1 MEGLWTA
8 LGHCLPSLHSLRSAW
23 FRAVLSVMIRPSAPV
38 LLRGC
43 RARVWGGKQCPC
55 PAVVGSELLPVG
67 GGDFQ
72 GTEQSFQSGALC
84 CQSPFLVRL
93 TVLLM
98 GCQTDTWWGH
108 SPTPILSMNAALCAC
123 LHLEFG
129 AQSPRSWG
137 WVRVFWSR
145 NSCPTPGKA
154 SLNSGAKWSSMHGLH
169 QHQNHLSA
177 C

>member
-1 MEGLWTA
+1 MLVNYKKEKMGLGSEWMEGLWTA

-67 GGDFQ
+67 GGDLQ

-108 SPTPILSMNAALCAC
+108 SPTPILSMNAALLC
-123 LHLEFG
+123 LPAPGIRSTVPQELGLGQGLLE
-129 AQSPRSWG
+129 
-137 WVRVFWSR
+137 
-145 NSCPTPGKA
+145 
-154 SLNSGAKWSSMHGLH
+154 
-169 QHQNHLSA
+169 
-177 C
+177 